1 MDFED
6 RWKGEEGSEFV
17 RLVTSPDL
25 GAWVPKA
32 MQSQATF
39 QKLEFH
45 DVRRE
50 RGKRRP

>member
-6 RWKGEEGSEFV
+6 RWKGEEGREFV

-45 DVRRE
+45 DVR
-50 RGKRRP
+50 